1 MMTAALLC
9 LCALAADPAPDAAFE
24 DFFRDFAA
32 KRDGIVALEA
42 VFEQRTVL
50 PDEELTTTG
59 TLVYIKPRR
68 IIFRTEDPERTT
80 LVDDR
85 KGYEYDPEIRQL
97 QIFDIEDN
105 PQADIF
111 FLGFDSDT
119 ALLRQ
124 AYDVSVFT
132 VPGETHGKHGIK
144 IRPKSDSRE
153 EAYFFEVNL
162 YLRDEDYLPYRIHI
176 QNDEESQVFIE
187 VGALDKTVRPDPR
200 GTQIFI
206 AENTKVVEN
215 DRVVETVNTGGK
227 WIPEAVL
234 LPPAP
239 ETPPETATAPPP
251 LVPAADAPAKTSA
264 ADTPAE
270 AAPETAPAGKEPPP
284 AKEEAAPRRNPKRVG
299 GPGAGGN
306 AGSRR

>member
-1 MMTAALLC
+1 MMTAALIC
-9 LCALAADPAPDAAFE
+9 LCALAADPAPDAAFD

-32 KRDGIVALEA
+32 RRDGIVALEA

-50 PDEELTTTG
+50 PGEELTTTG
-59 TLVYIKPRR
+59 TLMYVKPRR

-119 ALLRQ
+119 ASLRR
-124 AYDVSVFT
+124 AYDVSLFDT
-132 VPGETHGKHGIK
+132 PGETRGKHGIK
-144 IRPKSDSRE
+144 MRPRADSRE
-153 EAYFFEVNL
+153 EAYFIEVNL

-187 VGALDKTVRPDPR
+187 VGALDKTVRPEPR

-206 AENTKVVEN
+206 SENTKVVEN
-215 DRVVETVNTGGK
+215 DRVVETVAPGGK
-227 WIPEAVL
+227 WIPEALL

-239 ETPPETATAPPP
+239 ETPPEPASSTPP
-251 LVPAADAPAKTSA
+251 LVPAAAPA
-264 ADTPAE
+264 AE
-270 AAPETAPAGKEPPP
+270 AAPETAPAG
-284 AKEEAAPRRNPKRVG
+284 EEAPKEAEEEAPRRNPKRVG